1 MVQEENG
8 AGDEGRGEGFGSFEL
23 ARPAPK
29 PPELVPVKVVQLR
42 KHAALVE
49 WVIRREDGLPDLR
62 RAEVPRE
69 VVHDN
74 VVAYDDLMAGV
85 PYGLPWEEIARVRIT
100 PDAIAA
106 ELRRLG
112 VWTADDLAS
121 KPLKVTEA
129 MQRVGGLARAGLL
142 AAAKE
147 YLKTEAKR

>member
-8 AGDEGRGEGFGSFEL
+8 TGDEGRGEEFGSWGVESE
-23 ARPAPK
+23 PEG

-49 WVIRREDGLPDLR
+49 WVIRREDGSPDLR

-74 VVAYDDLMAGV
+74 VVAHDDLSAGV